1 MDYLKQ
7 YRTLE
12 FQNRVHFSTKRG
24 TNRRTLLNEIIL
36 LCTCFNNALYI
47 YTLPNSELTNM
58 LETTT
63 KQSFLLKPHYF
74 LFYSSI
80 GGANISAFDKD
91 LKASLH
97 TLWSVRQCSPQ
108 DLTVS
113 S

>member
-1 MDYLKQ
+1 MDYLKR
-7 YRTLE
+7 YRTLA
-12 FQNRVHFSTKRG
+12 FQNRVHFSTKWG
-24 TNRRTLLNEIIL
+24 TIRRTLLNGIIL
-36 LCTCFNNALYI
+36 LHTCFNNTLYI

-80 GGANISAFDKD
+80 GGANISAFDAD

-97 TLWSVRQCSPQ
+97 TLWSVRWVYPARFSG
-108 DLTVS
+108 
-113 S
+113 

>member
-24 TNRRTLLNEIIL
+24 TIRTLLNGIIL
-36 LCTCFNNALYI
+36 LRTCFNNALYI

-58 LETTT
+58 LETTI
-63 KQSFLLKPHYF
+63 KQYFLLKPHYF

-80 GGANISAFDKD
+80 GGANISAFDAD

-97 TLWSVRQCSPQ
+97 TPWSVRQCTPQ